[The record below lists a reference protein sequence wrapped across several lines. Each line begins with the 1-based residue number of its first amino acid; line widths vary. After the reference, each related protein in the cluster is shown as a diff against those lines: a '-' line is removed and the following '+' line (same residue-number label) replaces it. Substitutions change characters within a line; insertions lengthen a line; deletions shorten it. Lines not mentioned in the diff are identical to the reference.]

1 MTVQFANTNR
11 NGMEHIA
18 LLVLTVGSKYLTLGR
33 ARSYDNLIQN
43 NQLRTSID
51 MRLHVYQD
59 ISSKD
64 QKICNKMS
72 MYFGRNMNDGILVNP
87 PRTIGS
93 IIPKIT
99 SMKGGTGIEFENN
112 SGNGIPPI
120 NIGSFI
126 HFNKEK

>member
-1 MTVQFANTNR
+1 M
-11 NGMEHIA
+11 
-18 LLVLTVGSKYLTLGR
+18 R
-33 ARSYDNLIQN
+33 ARIEKVDVFGWNRSQASA
-43 NQLRTSID
+43 SID
-51 MRLHVYQD
+51 RRVHGDCGV
-59 ISSKD
+59 SFKS